1 MGTDF
6 TCGVR
11 LGCNFFCW
19 KDCDEYITKKSE
31 NHALDFCR
39 ILINLKVINAER
51 LLYHPMSQPVILHP
65 PTIFHLW
72 GTRGPSSMGRPWSP
86 PLEGIIDTNG
96 PSLPSR
102 GPRLTTHGLAVARK
116 VSLEAIYGPHNTSAR
131 QITRGSLHIM
141 KVGISYEQ

>member
-1 MGTDF
+1 MSTSQ
-6 TCGVR
+6 
-11 LGCNFFCW
+11 
-19 KDCDEYITKKSE
+19 KKSE

-39 ILINLKVINAER
+39 ILINFKVINAER
-51 LLYHPMSQPVILHP
+51 LLCHPMSQPVILHP

-102 GPRLTTHGLAVARK
+102 GPRLTTHGLAVGRK
-116 VSLEAIYGPHNTSAR
+116 VSLEAS
-131 QITRGSLHIM
+131 
-141 KVGISYEQ
+141 

>member
-1 MGTDF
+1 MSTSQ
-6 TCGVR
+6 
-11 LGCNFFCW
+11 
-19 KDCDEYITKKSE
+19 KKRE

-51 LLYHPMSQPVILHP
+51 LLCHPMSQPVILHP

-116 VSLEAIYGPHNTSAR
+116 VSLEAI
-131 QITRGSLHIM
+131 
-141 KVGISYEQ
+141 